1 MDETVK
7 QAMAKWPNVP
17 NVHGWLRLDRRGR
30 WCLQV
35 RPGVFEPIGNSGLV
49 EFIGR
54 NYQMD
59 DERRWFFQN
68 GPQRVFVGL
77 DYTAWIYRL
86 EDCGE
91 DWLTQ
96 CGTPAGAPSELLVD
110 ENDDVLLVTGLG
122 PGLVLDRDLP
132 ALLDGLADEA
142 GSAIDAEVLLAELH
156 SGGTAG
162 ARKLRLL
169 GAPVSASMTH
179 RAAIMRRFGLVTDPQ
194 PATGN
199 TAGPQD
205 ALITN

>member
-35 RPGVFEPIGNSGLV
+35 QPGVFEPIGNAGLV
-49 EFIGR
+49 DFIGR

-59 DERRWFFQN
+59 GERRWFFQN

-77 DYTAWIYRL
+77 DYTAWVYRL
-86 EDCGE
+86 DDRGE
-91 DWLTQ
+91 GWVTQ
-96 CGTPAGAPSELLVD
+96 CGTPAGAPVELLVD

-132 ALLDGLADEA
+132 AMLDGLTDQN
-142 GSAIDAEVLLAELH
+142 GRAIDAELML
-156 SGGTAG
+156 SGLRTEGS
-162 ARKLRLL
+162 RKLRLL
-169 GAPVSASMTH
+169 GVPVIAAMTQ
-179 RAAIMRRFGLVTDPQ
+179 RAALLLRFGLVADPQ
-194 PATGN
+194 PATGHA
-199 TAGPQD
+199 AGAQD

>member
-17 NVHGWLRLDRRGR
+17 NVRGWLRLDRRGR

-35 RPGVFEPIGNSGLV
+35 QPGVFEPIGNTGLV
-49 EFIGR
+49 EFICR

-86 EDCGE
+86 DDRGE
-91 DWLTQ
+91 GWLTQ
-96 CGTPAGAPSELLVD
+96 CGRPAGAVSELLVD

-132 ALLDGLADEA
+132 VLLDRLADEA
-142 GSAIDAEVLLAELH
+142 GNPIDAEALLAELR
-156 SGGTAG
+156 SEGAAG
-162 ARKLRLL
+162 ARTLRLL
-169 GAPVSASMTH
+169 GVPVSVSMTH
-179 RAAIMRRFGLVTDPQ
+179 RATIMQRFGLVTDPQ
-194 PATGN
+194 PS
-199 TAGPQD
+199 AGSQD

>member
-35 RPGVFEPIGNSGLV
+35 QPGVFEPIGNAGLI

-59 DERRWFFQN
+59 SERRWFFQN

-77 DYTAWIYRL
+77 DYTAWVYRL
-86 EDCGE
+86 DDHAEG
-91 DWLTQ
+91 WLTQ
-96 CGTPAGAPSELLVD
+96 SGTPAGAPAELLVD

-122 PGLVLDRDLP
+122 PGLVVDRDLP
-132 ALLDGLADEA
+132 GLLDALTDES
-142 GSAIDAEVLLAELH
+142 GRAIDAELL
-156 SGGTAG
+156 SGLGNNG
-162 ARKLRLL
+162 SRKLRLL
-169 GAPVSASMTH
+169 GAPVTVARTQ
-179 RAAIMRRFGLVTDPQ
+179 RAALIQRFGLVADPQ
-194 PATGN
+194 PA
-199 TAGPQD
+199 AGPQD
-205 ALITN
+205 ALITNGNERLKK